1 MRAEGARGS
10 GKKLVFDA
18 RGREAVADGTGR
30 FRVVRK
36 KMEWE
41 PEQTALIICDMWDQ
55 HWCKGAT
62 SRVGELAPRMNRIVR
77 RARNQ
82 GMLIIH
88 APSGTVDFYEDHPC
102 RKLPQNAPKAANLR
116 GISVNG
122 VTGLMIMKRR

>member
-1 MRAEGARGS
+1 MRAEGARRPR
-10 GKKLVFDA
+10 KKLVFDA
-18 RGREAVADGTGR
+18 RSREEVADGTGR

-41 PEQTALIICDMWDQ
+41 PEQTAIIICDMWDQ

-82 GMLIIH
+82 GVLIIH
-88 APSGTVDFYEDHPC
+88 APSGTVDFYENHPA
-102 RKLPQNAPKAANLR
+102 RKIAKDAPKAVNLP
-116 GISVNG
+116 GDIS
-122 VTGLMIMKRR
+122 KW